1 VYVGEESSMAIRPP
15 ERVLDDIVAGKGRG
29 GPIRRKLVANRE
41 RNWLLALTL
50 NSFAKFEE
58 GSRVARLTDLEQS
71 IVTAFRGQAFS
82 DDEIKQQG
90 ALAKRLPKQFRD
102 EIFPGKF
109 AGLNTTAS
117 YSFADLKQD
126 APNIAKAL
134 LAMPNV
140 NRIDVEAIHAGRR
153 TLRDFPPPDRK
164 VLREHASEILVA
176 VEPNVAPHNPTYTI
190 KATSFDCIE
199 RATDS
204 IFNPSNEP
212 YWIFGLISGGTAV
225 TTRSEVFS
233 GVNNNSHRD
242 FKPFDGCIWGQNCG
256 PQDLPDSD
264 IGAAIQLWEHDEGD
278 VEKVKATAAS
288 AFALAAGILAASGV
302 GAVVAAVVAAA
313 GAVLQWFISLMDDDH
328 IADQTI
334 VFTRQVVENQLGKSN
349 QTVDMQRRFTDGD
362 GDYVLTIRLSRFP

>member
-1 VYVGEESSMAIRPP
+1 MAIRPP

-29 GPIRRKLVANRE
+29 APTRRKLVANKE

-58 GSRVARLTDLEQS
+58 GSRAERLTDLEQS
-71 IVTAFRGQAFS
+71 IVAAFREKAFS
-82 DDEIKQQG
+82 DDEIKKHG
-90 ALAKRLPKQFRD
+90 ALGKRLPKQIRD

-109 AGLNTTAS
+109 ARLDTTAS

-126 APNIAKAL
+126 APNITKAL
-134 LAMPNV
+134 LAMPNA
-140 NRIDVEAIHAGRR
+140 NRVDVEAIHAGRR
-153 TLRDFPPPDRK
+153 TLRDFPPPNRK
-164 VLREHASEILVA
+164 VLREHASEILIA

-199 RATDS
+199 RATDAVLG
-204 IFNPSNEP
+204 PANEP
-212 YWIFGLISGGTAV
+212 YWIFGLISPGSAV
-225 TTRSEVFS
+225 TTRSQVFS
-233 GVNNNSHRD
+233 NVNDGSHRD
-242 FKPFDGCIWGQNCG
+242 FQPFDGCLWGQNCA
-256 PQDLPDSD
+256 PQDLPDTQ
-264 IGAAIQLWEHDEGD
+264 IGAAIQLWEHDEGN
-278 VEKVKATAAS
+278 VEQVKATAAS
-288 AFALAAGILAASGV
+288 GFAMAASILAASGA

-334 VFTRQVVENQLGKSN
+334 VFTRQVVENQLGKSK
-349 QTVDMQRRFTDGD
+349 QTVDMKRRFTDTD